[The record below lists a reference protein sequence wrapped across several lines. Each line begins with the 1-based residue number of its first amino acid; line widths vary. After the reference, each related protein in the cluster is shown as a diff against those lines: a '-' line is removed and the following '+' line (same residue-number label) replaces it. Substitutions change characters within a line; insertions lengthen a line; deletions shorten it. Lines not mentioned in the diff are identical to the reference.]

1 MNNTTKIALYAGS
14 FDPFTNGHLDILR
27 QASEIFDKIIIGVTV
42 NTEKQGFIPIEKRV
56 KLIKDSVKNIKN
68 AEVVSYKGLTV
79 DYANKN
85 NVCALIRGVRNSIDF
100 EYEASIAQTNFSIN
114 SDIKT
119 ILFIPKHENSFISST
134 IVRELIKNNAD
145 ISNFVPKPIAE
156 YFH

>member
-42 NTEKQGFIPIEKRV
+42 NTEKQGFIPIEQRV

-68 AEVVSYKGLTV
+68 TEVVSYKGLTV

-100 EYEASIAQTNFSIN
+100 EYESSIAQTNFSIN